1 MRNVCARACLCVR
14 ACGSLWGVRVR
25 ACVLCARVRACVR
38 VRVRRLH
45 VLTRAS
51 VLSCDCVPVCT
62 CAYVRARAAGP
73 PKAEVLSGTS
83 PGSAAAAA
91 AAAQRD
97 SSVFKVRRGARPRGR
112 RRRGSGKQ
120 AAA

>member
-1 MRNVCARACLCVR
+1 M
-14 ACGSLWGVRVR
+14 R

-97 SSVFKVRRGARPRGR
+97 SSVFKVRPSR
-112 RRRGSGKQ
+112 
-120 AAA
+120 AAAKRVRVRQREWEDGGWG